1 MSMYKR
7 NRAPTHPGVVL
18 KEFFMKPNGI
28 SVLAFAAAAGVSRK
42 HLSQIVNG
50 HAGITPDTA
59 VRIAAV
65 IGNTAQFWMN
75 GQTAYDLWHAEKRL
89 AEGKPV
95 RRNAFAMNPREEAA

>member
-1 MSMYKR
+1 MYKR
-7 NRAPTHPGVVL
+7 NRAPTHPGILL
-18 KEFFMKPNGI
+18 KEFFIEPNGI
-28 SVLAFAAAAGVSRK
+28 SVLAFASATGLSRK

-50 HAGITPDTA
+50 HAAITPDTA

-75 GQTAYDLWHAEKRL
+75 GQVAFDLWHAERKL

-95 RRNAFAMNPREEAA
+95 QRNAFALKRRDEAA